1 MTAIIPQK
9 FIRYLCGLAAMTAFF
24 ALLVLPGSVQ
34 AATGSEGAG
43 RSSLL
48 FDSGDARVLVA
59 VAGLLGLL
67 AYALVRLT
75 ADSGRG
81 VGSFG
86 VVTIAAAQRRL
97 RITAFA
103 IAPAVAA
110 GAMATYRLDDA
121 GAGLI
126 VAAAVALMILLM
138 GRRRLPLHL
147 MPLASSVVNA
157 AAPVIGI
164 GFALLVF
171 SLAGQPVQVTDLI
184 VPLVGAWMV
193 TAYALWLITRFDA
206 VRRVRVAT
214 VDSPGLAFGLEQE
227 FESASIRSYKML
239 GWLADRPITPDGGAE
254 THCLGSLED
263 LREVAE
269 EHAIEL
275 LVFSNGAWSP
285 EEKPRRSRLELFDHV
300 AGTCL
305 DLPVRLIEATQL
317 YENLLGHVPLGQAN
331 AAWFQYLLH
340 PRFRGGSQRAKRAF
354 DVIVAT
360 LMLLAAA
367 PALIAFAIAVK
378 LTDGGP
384 IFYRQRRVGEGGRE
398 FEMIKLRS
406 MRTDSERVG
415 PQWSSADD
423 DRITAVGRIMRRFHV
438 DEMPQLWN
446 VLRGQMTIVGPRPER
461 PELIVELEQRLSYY
475 DRRHLVKPGLAGWA
489 QARCGYS
496 GSEEGTGW
504 KLCHDLYYLKH
515 RSIYFDFLI
524 LLENFRVSL
533 RGGVQFGLAVPQQQF
548 IIGG

>member
-1 MTAIIPQK
+1 MVVIS
-9 FIRYLCGLAAMTAFF
+9 LAL
-24 ALLVLPGSVQ
+24 ALPSVAV
-34 AATGSEGAG
+34 AATGSRASGS
-43 RSSLL
+43 RLL
-48 FDSGDARVLVA
+48 FDAFDGLILISVA
-59 VAGLLGLL
+59 ALLGLL
-67 AYALVRLT
+67 ALALVRLT
-75 ADSGRG
+75 ANGKRGAGTSG
-81 VGSFG
+81 SAFG
-86 VVTIAAAQRRL
+86 ALTIATAQRRL
-97 RITAFA
+97 RIAAFG

-110 GAMATYRLDDA
+110 GTMAANRLDSV
-121 GAGLI
+121 GTGVI
-126 VAAAVALMILLM
+126 VAGSVAAVILLM

-147 MPLASSVVNA
+147 MPLASAVVNA
-157 AAPVIGI
+157 TAPVVGI
-164 GFALLVF
+164 GASLIVL
-171 SLAGQPVQVTDLI
+171 SLAGHPIHVADLI
-184 VPLVGAWMV
+184 VPLVGAWGI
-193 TAYALWLITRFDA
+193 TAYALWVVARFDA

-214 VDSPGLAFGLEQE
+214 VDGAGLAFGLEQE
-227 FESASIRSYKML
+227 FEATSIRSYKML
-239 GWLADRPITPDGGAE
+239 GWLTDGPITAGGGAE
-254 THCLGSLED
+254 ASCLGSLDD
-263 LREVAE
+263 LREVVE
-269 EHAIEL
+269 ENAIEL
-275 LVFSNGAWSP
+275 LVFSNGAWNP
-285 EEKPRRSRLELFDHV
+285 DEKPRRSRLELFDHV
-300 AGTCL
+300 ANTCL
-305 DLPVRLIEATQL
+305 DLPVRLLEATQL

-340 PRFRGGSQRAKRAF
+340 PRFRGGSQRAKRVF
-354 DVIVAT
+354 DIVIAAV
-360 LMLLAAA
+360 MLIAAA
-367 PALIAFAIAVK
+367 PALIACAIAVK

-406 MRTDSERVG
+406 MLIESERVG
-415 PQWSSADD
+415 PQWSTADD
-423 DRITAVGRIMRRFHV
+423 DRITAVGRMMRRFHI

>member
-1 MTAIIPQK
+1 MCADVIPLGS
-9 FIRYLCGLAAMTAFF
+9 IRRLRGIALMGPLV
-24 ALLVLPGSVQ
+24 ALLALPGS
-34 AATGSEGAG
+34 AAAADGLSGHG
-43 RSSLL
+43 NPLL
-48 FDSGDARVLVA
+48 HASDALILVA
-59 VAGLLGLL
+59 VALLLGGL
-67 AYALVRLT
+67 ALALVRLT
-75 ADSGRG
+75 ADSDRA
-81 VGSFG
+81 VGTFG
-86 VVTIAAAQRRL
+86 VMTIAAAQRRL
-97 RITAFA
+97 RIAAFG
-103 IAPAVAA
+103 IAPAVAT
-110 GAMATYRLDDA
+110 GGMAAFRLDSVGS
-121 GAGLI
+121 GAI
-126 VAAAVALMILLM
+126 VAAAVSLVILLM

-157 AAPVIGI
+157 TAPVIGI
-164 GFALLVF
+164 AFALVVF
-171 SLAGQPVQVTDLI
+171 ALAGNPVHVADLI
-184 VPLVGAWMV
+184 VPMVGAWMV
-193 TAYALWLITRFDA
+193 TAYALWVVARFDS

-227 FESASIRSYKML
+227 FKATAIRSYKML
-239 GWLADRPITPDGGAE
+239 GWLADGPITAAGGAD
-254 THCLGSLED
+254 TRCLGSLED
-263 LREVAE
+263 LREVVE
-269 EHAIEL
+269 DQAIEL

-285 EEKPRRSRLELFDHV
+285 TEKPRRSRLDLFDHV

-317 YENLLGHVPLGQAN
+317 YESLLGHVPLGQAN

-354 DVIVAT
+354 DVVVASTMLIVA
-360 LMLLAAA
+360 A
-367 PALIAFAIAVK
+367 PTLIAFAIAVK
-378 LTDGGP
+378 MTDGGP
-384 IFYRQRRVGEGGRE
+384 IFYRQRRVGEGGGE
-398 FEMIKLRS
+398 FQMIKLRS

-446 VLRGQMTIVGPRPER
+446 VLRGEMTIVGPRPER

>member
-1 MTAIIPQK
+1 LTASTHKSLHRHGRGPVAAVALFAI
-9 FIRYLCGLAAMTAFF
+9 LALPSTALGAAGFKDG
-24 ALLVLPGSVQ
+24 GSK
-34 AATGSEGAG
+34 
-43 RSSLL
+43 LL
-48 FDSGDARVLVA
+48 FDGIDPLLLVVV
-59 VAGLLGLL
+59 VALLGLL
-67 AYALVRLT
+67 AVALVKLT
-75 ADSGRG
+75 AESAGG
-81 VGSFG
+81 VGLFG
-86 VVTIAAAQRRL
+86 VMTIAAAQRRL
-97 RITAFA
+97 RIVALG

-110 GAMATYRLDDA
+110 GALAAHRLDSI
-121 GAGLI
+121 GSGLI
-126 VAAAVALMILLM
+126 VAGAVAVVIPLM
-138 GRRRLPLHL
+138 GRRGLPLHL

-157 AAPVIGI
+157 AAPVLGLA
-164 GFALLVF
+164 FALLVF
-171 SLAGQPVQVTDLI
+171 SLAGRPAQVTDVV

-193 TAYALWLITRFDA
+193 TVYALWVVTRFDA

-214 VDSPGLAFGLEQE
+214 VDSPGLAFGLEHE
-227 FESASIRSYKML
+227 FEVASIRSYEML
-239 GWLADRPITPDGGAE
+239 GWLADGPTGVVDNG
-254 THCLGSLED
+254 CLGSLEE

-269 EHAIEL
+269 EHAIEV
-275 LVFSNGAWSP
+275 LVFSNGDWGP
-285 EEKPRRSRLELFDHV
+285 EDKPRRSRLELFDHV

-360 LMLLAAA
+360 VMLLVAA
-367 PALIAFAIAVK
+367 PALVSFAIAIK

-406 MRTDSERVG
+406 MRIDSERVG
-415 PQWSSADD
+415 PEWSSADD
-423 DRITAVGRIMRRFHV
+423 DRVTAVGRVMRRFHV

-446 VLRGQMTIVGPRPER
+446 ILRGKMTIVGPRPER

-475 DRRHLVKPGLAGWA
+475 DRRQLVKPGLAGWA

-496 GSEEGTGW
+496 GSEQGTGW

-515 RSIYFDFLI
+515 RSVYFDFLI

-533 RGGVQFGLAVPQQQF
+533 SGGVQFGLAVPQQQF